1 MRNILR
7 NYRMSQGN
15 FFQVRE
21 EVAPQVLYFKSNYSN
36 GVGYFSISEKDIKIF
51 DEAISRVSTQKI

>member
-21 EVAPQVLYFKSNYSN
+21 EVAPQALYFKDNYSN
-36 GVGYFSISEKDIKIF
+36 GIGYFSISEKDIKIF
-51 DEAISRVSTQKI
+51 DRAISRVSAEKI